1 MFLPWRLGHPLGQLR
16 RLSSYNSC
24 MWWRR
29 RRSSN
34 KDLRTKERSEPSDHD
49 ARTPYTSAAAA
60 SATPSNRRHR
70 HRRPST
76 ALPPRRRPLV
86 AASYTLPSTNYLL
99 VRRPPLPQ
107 PYMSIIGES
116 LMYPASAMS
125 NKLGQFCHL
134 DGVASNL
141 FVYNC
146 KLDMEKICLG
156 NTQTKVIMHL
166 MAVTPQNRNNILEG
180 YHTTTSYYRHTHK
193 KKK

>member
-16 RLSSYNSC
+16 RFSSYNSC

-29 RRSSN
+29 RRSPTRTSAPRN
-34 KDLRTKERSEPSDHD
+34 ARSLRIMMP
-49 ARTPYTSAAAA
+49 APRTPLPPLPLLHLQIGAIAVVGL
-60 SATPSNRRHR
+60 RRR
-70 HRRPST
+70 C
-76 ALPPRRRPLV
+76 PPRRWPLV
-86 AASYTLPSTNYLL
+86 AASCTRPSTNYLL

-116 LMYPASAMS
+116 LMYPAWAMS

-141 FVYNC
+141 YVYNC

-166 MAVTPQNRNNILEG
+166 MAVTP
-180 YHTTTSYYRHTHK
+180 
-193 KKK
+193 